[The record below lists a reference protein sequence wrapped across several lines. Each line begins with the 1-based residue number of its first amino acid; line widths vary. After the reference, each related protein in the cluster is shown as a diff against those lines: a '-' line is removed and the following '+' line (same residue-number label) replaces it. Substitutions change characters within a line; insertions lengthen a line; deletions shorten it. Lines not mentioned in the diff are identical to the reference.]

1 MVNGGV
7 AKLWKLPQTS
17 RSGISAEDYADLIR
31 DLAESSLHHSSSTDN
46 HTGGYPSKTRD
57 PRAMFSRFIGKL
69 GLTYAITATDPFVPE
84 PVQTQTSIN
93 LASIILAGSRET
105 HTAAFDFF
113 FFFFFLFETCSSTAS
128 LDWR

>member
-1 MVNGGV
+1 MVNGRV
-7 AKLWKLPQTS
+7 AKLFKLPQTS

-31 DLAESSLHHSSSTDN
+31 DLAESSLPDHSSSTHN
-46 HTGGYPSKTRD
+46 HTGGYPSTTRD
-57 PRAMFSRFIGKL
+57 PRAKFSRFIGKL

-84 PVQTQTSIN
+84 PVQTSIN

-105 HTAAFDFF
+105 HTAALDFF
-113 FFFFFLFETCSSTAS
+113 FFFFFFFETCSFTAS